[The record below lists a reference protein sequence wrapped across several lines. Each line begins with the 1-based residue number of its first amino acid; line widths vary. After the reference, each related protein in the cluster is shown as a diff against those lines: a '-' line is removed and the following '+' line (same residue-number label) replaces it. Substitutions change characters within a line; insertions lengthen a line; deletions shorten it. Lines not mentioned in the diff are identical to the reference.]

1 MEKRPARTEKS
12 KAKLKSAF
20 LTLFQTKEPEIISVK
35 ELCEEAG
42 LNRSTFYANYGYMDA
57 WIQEII
63 RERIEMVCIGTV
75 VQWDLP
81 LEDGGVDRGAIA
93 SYLARFLSDPILLRF
108 CTCAN
113 SEKYRTL
120 IIRIQVEINLGPAE
134 SPLKYYIAY
143 CHNAGVMNLI
153 LEWFNNGKLISKDS
167 IIEIIHEFSKAMYRS

>member
-1 MEKRPARTEKS
+1 MERRPIRTEKS
-12 KAKLKSAF
+12 KAKLKAAF
-20 LTLFQTKEPEIISVK
+20 ISLIQTKEPESITVM
-35 ELCEEAG
+35 ELCGKAC

-57 WIQEII
+57 LIQEII
-63 RERIEMVCIGTV
+63 RDRIEKVCIGTV

-93 SYLARFLSDPILLRF
+93 SYLARFLSDPILLHF

-120 IIRIQVEINLGPAE
+120 IIRLQVEINLGPAE

-153 LEWFNNGKLISKDS
+153 LEWLNNDKIISIDN
-167 IIEIIHEFSKAMYRS
+167 IIEIIHEYSKAMYHS